1 MIEIR
6 SSGNLAKRLNDL
18 ANLKDV
24 QNAVRVNTTEMHQK
38 ATRNA
43 SFKGHYDSSG
53 NFIKPTG
60 ATKRSIAIEFK
71 DAGLTGVVKTGTHY
85 SPYLEFGTRKM
96 AAQPFMRPAFYD
108 QRVKFMQDM
117 SRLLKK

>member
-1 MIEIR
+1 M
-6 SSGNLAKRLNDL
+6 LNEV
-18 ANLKDV
+18 ANLKDI
-24 QNAVRVNTTEMHQK
+24 QNAVKVNTTEMHRK

>member
-6 SSGNLAKRLNDL
+6 SKGNLAKRLNDL

-24 QNAVRVNTTEMHQK
+24 QNAVRVNTTEMHRK
-38 ATRNA
+38 ATRYVLVDT
-43 SFKGHYDSSG
+43 GHL
-53 NFIKPTG
+53 
-60 ATKRSIAIEFK
+60 KRSITVDFT
-71 DAGLTGVVKTGTHY
+71 DGGLTGRVYTDVEYAMYVEY
-85 SPYLEFGTRKM
+85 STRYM
-96 AAQPFMRPAFYD
+96 AGKPFMRPAFYE

>member
-6 SSGNLAKRLNDL
+6 SSGNLAKRLNEL

-24 QNAVRVNTTEMHQK
+24 QNAVRVNTTEMHRK

>member
-6 SSGNLAKRLNDL
+6 SSGNLAKRLNEL
-18 ANLKDV
+18 ANLADV
-24 QNAVRVNTTEMHQK
+24 QNAVKLNTTEMHQK

-53 NFIKPTG
+53 NFVKPTG
-60 ATKRSIAIEFK
+60 ATKRSISIEFR
-71 DAGLTGVVKTGTHY
+71 DGGLTGVVKTGTHY
-85 SPYLEFGTRKM
+85 SPFLEFGTRKM

>member
-6 SSGNLAKRLNDL
+6 SSGNLAKRLNEL

-24 QNAVRVNTTEMHQK
+24 QNAVRVNTTEMHRK
-38 ATRNA
+38 ATRYVLVDT
-43 SFKGHYDSSG
+43 GHL
-53 NFIKPTG
+53 
-60 ATKRSIAIEFK
+60 KRSITVDFT
-71 DAGLTGVVKTGTHY
+71 DGGLTGRVYTDVEYAMYVEY
-85 SPYLEFGTRKM
+85 STRYM
-96 AAQPFMRPAFYD
+96 AGKPFMRPAFYD

>member
-6 SSGNLAKRLNDL
+6 SSGNLAKRLNEL

-24 QNAVRVNTTEMHQK
+24 QNAVRVNTTEMHRK
-38 ATRNA
+38 ASRRVPVDT
-43 SFKGHYDSSG
+43 GHLR
-53 NFIKPTG
+53 
-60 ATKRSIAIEFK
+60 RSLTIDFS
-71 DAGLTGVVKTGTHY
+71 DGGLTGRVSTDVEYAIYVEY
-85 SPYLEFGTRKM
+85 STRYM
-96 AAQPFMRPAFYD
+96 AGKPFMRPAFYD

>member
-6 SSGNLAKRLNDL
+6 SSGNLAKRLNEL

-24 QNAVRVNTTEMHQK
+24 QNAVRVNTTEMHRK

-43 SFKGHYDSSG
+43 SFKGHYDSGG

-60 ATKRSIAIEFK
+60 ATKRSIGIEFR
-71 DAGLTGVVKTGTHY
+71 DGGLTGVVKTGTHY

>member
-6 SSGNLAKRLNDL
+6 SSGNLAKRLNEL

-24 QNAVRVNTTEMHQK
+24 QNTVRVNTTEMHRK
-38 ATRNA
+38 ATRYVLVDT
-43 SFKGHYDSSG
+43 GHL
-53 NFIKPTG
+53 
-60 ATKRSIAIEFK
+60 KRSITVDFT
-71 DAGLTGVVKTGTHY
+71 DGGLTGRVYTDVEYAMYVEY
-85 SPYLEFGTRKM
+85 STRYM
-96 AAQPFMRPAFYD
+96 AGKPFMRPAFYE

>member
-6 SSGNLAKRLNDL
+6 SSGNLADRLNEL

-24 QNAVRVNTTEMHQK
+24 QNAVRVNTTEMHRK
-38 ATRNA
+38 STRNA

>member
-24 QNAVRVNTTEMHQK
+24 QNAVRVNTTEMHRK
-38 ATRNA
+38 ATRYVLVDT
-43 SFKGHYDSSG
+43 GHL
-53 NFIKPTG
+53 
-60 ATKRSIAIEFK
+60 KRSITVDFT
-71 DAGLTGVVKTGTHY
+71 DGGLTGRVYTDVEYAMYVEY
-85 SPYLEFGTRKM
+85 STRYM
-96 AAQPFMRPAFYD
+96 AGKPFMRPAFYE